1 MTIAQIIERL
11 NSDGIICFENEL
23 IALSA
28 ISM

>member
-1 MTIAQIIERL
+1 MTIPQIIERL
-11 NSDGIICFENEL
+11 NSDGIIYFENEL